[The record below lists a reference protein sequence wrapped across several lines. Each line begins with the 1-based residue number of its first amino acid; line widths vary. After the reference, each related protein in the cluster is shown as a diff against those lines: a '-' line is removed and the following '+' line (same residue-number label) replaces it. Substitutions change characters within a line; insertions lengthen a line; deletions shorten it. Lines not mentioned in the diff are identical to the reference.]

1 MHPKIPAMQP
11 IDPAVR
17 RADAFRLK
25 KALLIAATFLLFL
38 WWIRGLEWVLD
49 QPLRGLGVFPGT
61 LSGTIGILT
70 GPLIHGSFEHLVA
83 NSLGV
88 FILTALALYNYPKA
102 LRFAFPLIWLGGGIG
117 VWLFGRESF
126 HLGASGLTHGLM
138 FFLFLIGI
146 IRRDKPAIAIA
157 MLSFFL
163 FGGMVMTIFPREPG
177 ISWEYHFFGALCGAV
192 AAVIWRRA
200 DPAPPEPVYSWDLEP
215 DEEDSGFDH
224 EFEPPRPQDVP
235 VLWKREET
243 EAPRGRVIP
252 FPRRNGHDD
261 DDRTVH

>member
-1 MHPKIPAMQP
+1 MQP
-11 IDPAVR
+11 IDPAIR

-25 KALLIAATFLLFL
+25 KALLLAGAFLAFL
-38 WWIRGLEWVLD
+38 WWIRGLEWALD
-49 QPLRGLGVFPGT
+49 QSLRGFGVYPGT
-61 LSGTIGILT
+61 LSGAIGILT

-83 NSLGV
+83 NSLSV
-88 FILTALALYNYPKA
+88 FILLALALYNYPKA
-102 LRFAFPLIWLGGGIG
+102 LRFALPVIWLGSGLG
-117 VWLFGRESF
+117 VWLFGRESI
-126 HLGASGLTHGLM
+126 HLGASGVTHGLM
-138 FFLFLIGI
+138 FFLFLIGL

-177 ISWEYHFFGALCGAV
+177 ISWEYHLFGALCGAL

-200 DPAPPEPVYSWDLEP
+200 DPAPAKPVYSWDLEP
-215 DEEDSGFDH
+215 DEDEADVDH
-224 EFEPPRPQDVP
+224 EYELPRPKDVQ
-235 VLWKREET
+235 VLWKRDEDGE
-243 EAPRGRVIP
+243 RGRVIP